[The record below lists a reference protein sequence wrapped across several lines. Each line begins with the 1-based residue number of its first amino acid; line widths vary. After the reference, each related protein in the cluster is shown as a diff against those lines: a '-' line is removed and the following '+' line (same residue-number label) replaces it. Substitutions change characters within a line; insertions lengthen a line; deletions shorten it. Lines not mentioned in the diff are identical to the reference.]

1 MSTVPSP
8 ARPISVRPD
17 DFQAIYGISRSR
29 VYELIAEGAFPVRK
43 VGRSTIVF
51 TEDVERYLKAL
62 PTGLDA
68 APEKATSAR
77 KAKTVGGRN
86 AR

>member
-1 MSTVPSP
+1 MSTVSSP

-17 DFQAIYGISRSR
+17 DFKPIYGISRSR
-29 VYELIAEGAFPVRK
+29 AYELIAEGAFPVRK
-43 VGRSTIVF
+43 VGRTTIVF

-62 PTGLDA
+62 PTGLA
-68 APEKATSAR
+68 SAPEQATSAR
-77 KAKTVGGRN
+77 KAKTAGGRN